1 MSDSV
6 TFWTVPHQDPLS
18 MEFSRQEY
26 WSGLPFPSPGDLPDP
41 GIQPRSPTSQVDSL
55 PFEPS
60 GKPPHNSIYLSS
72 VQFSCSVMSDSC
84 NPMTAVCHASLSIT
98 NSQSLLE
105 LMSIEL
111 VMPFSHLILCCPLLL
126 LPSVFPSIR
135 VFSNMSVPC
144 IRWPKYWNFSWCL
157 LNIC

>member
-1 MSDSV
+1 M
-6 TFWTVPHQDPLS
+6 TFWTVAHQDPLS

-26 WSGLPFPSPGDLPDP
+26 WSGLPFLLQGIFLTQRSNPGLPHFRQILYCLSHQGSPPQLH
-41 GIQPRSPTSQVDSL
+41 L
-55 PFEPS
+55 F
-60 GKPPHNSIYLSS
+60 SS
-72 VQFSCSVMSDSC
+72 VQFSRSVMSDSC

-98 NSQSLLE
+98 NSRSLLE

-144 IRWPKYWNFSWCL
+144 IRWLKYWNFSWCS